1 MRKVTVYSTKGKSNA
16 EITTDVTTWGELKV
30 LLTGEGYDLE
40 SLNATENINRTDL
53 INTEA
58 ALPEGEFTV
67 FLRPKQTKSGY
78 ITEGEDEES
87 VSLLTASFSELRGV
101 IRTLDVEDKEDYI
114 SYLAGE
120 GLHNYTHLSTEV
132 LRSTLID
139 WLSLEAEEEAVQQV
153 VEDCTYNTVEVLNTV
168 LSTLNCIA
176 TTQDN
181 EEINERTRCIFDEIV
196 GIQNAIDEEKVLKLV
211 ALDAEALEILKGY
224 NA

>member
-16 EITTDVTTWGELKV
+16 EITTDVATWGELKV

-53 INTEA
+53 INTGA

-78 ITEGEDEES
+78 EES
-87 VSLLTASFSELRGV
+87 VSLLNASFSELRGV

-114 SYLAGE
+114 FYLAGE

-139 WLSLEAEEEAVQQV
+139 WLSLEAEEEVVQQV

-176 TTQDN
+176 TTQEN
-181 EEINERTRCIFDEIV
+181 EEINERTKCIFDEIV
-196 GIQNAIDEEKVLKLV
+196 GIQNAIDEEKTLKLV